1 VNILNCRINW
11 GDFIMRKVIAALMV
25 LILILVNVFII
36 GCTPESSNSENK
48 GNTELARTTESAFK
62 ITLDD
67 IKGRYSDSDV
77 KIKNIQN
84 IGQEWVLVQSQKE
97 TFADKFDIY
106 NLRTGD
112 MDSIQEGFE
121 YVTLEKVVN
130 ENYFVFLSSGKNS
143 ESIYGDFPHLIN
155 SIRIKNELNAGN
167 DFISFNEDKYF
178 KLDYS
183 VSSGSKEHAVLSEII
198 VTFDGFEVMFGPR
211 NDNDMEFYIDATDI
225 PQTKTSYNKDKKQMI
240 FELATDQIG
249 SKFKNRKKIDVD
261 GNQFISSL
269 EISRKDNKTYL
280 TVGIKEITKEYM
292 VKKNHLPN
300 QLPYFS
306 VSFREEEQ

>member
-1 VNILNCRINW
+1 
-11 GDFIMRKVIAALMV
+11 MRKVIATLMA
-25 LILILVNVFII
+25 LILINVLII
-36 GCTPESSNSENK
+36 GCTPGSSNSENK
-48 GNTELARTTESAFK
+48 SNTELASTTESASK

-84 IGQEWVLVQSQKE
+84 IGEEWVLVQSQKE

-130 ENYFVFLSSGKNS
+130 ENYFIFLSSGKNS

-155 SIRIKNELNAGN
+155 SIRIKNKLNASD

-178 KLDYS
+178 ELDYS
-183 VSSGSKEHAVLSEII
+183 VNSGSKEHAVLSEII
-198 VTFDGFEVMFGPR
+198 VTFDGFEVMFEPR

-225 PQTKTSYNKDKKQMI
+225 PQTKTSYNKDKNQMI
-240 FELATDQIG
+240 FELTTDQIG
-249 SKFKNRKKIDVD
+249 GKYKNRKKIDVD

-269 EISRKDNKTYL
+269 EISQKDNKTYL

-292 VKKNHLPN
+292 VKKNRLPN
-300 QLPYFS
+300 QLPFFS
-306 VSFREEEQ
+306 VSFREEVQ